1 MVSAHFDRSGLGR
14 QLAAGQLDLAID
26 VAQPMVEPVRH
37 GPLLSDAF
45 LPARPQ
51 GHPLGAPCPARLSG
65 RAPCGRVLRATGVV
79 MEDATL
85 AQMGLQREVAVRCQN
100 YTTAF
105 RLLSDSDLLL
115 TAPAR
120 LADAV
125 APPGLQRWPLPF
137 DLPAVQLHVYW
148 HAHNEGDPANDWLRA
163 RVLSL
168 AG

>member
-1 MVSAHFDRSGLGR
+1 
-14 QLAAGQLDLAID
+14 
-26 VAQPMVEPVRH
+26 
-37 GPLLSDAF
+37 
-45 LPARPQ
+45 
-51 GHPLGAPCPARLSG
+51 
-65 RAPCGRVLRATGVV
+65 